1 MRAGPSSRLLLG
13 ALLVATGLPVS
24 SEGLYLHVVPTT
36 KARGARVAPGALR
49 VAAYVARPE
58 ELATRLRASVTSQA
72 DDHVVLELTRY
83 PQIEPVSPEGF
94 LASSFVVD
102 FAEPAVAALYAD
114 FAARE
119 GDSPSVEAL
128 RRLTDGAIP
137 NKSMARGWDLASQV
151 AASGTGDCTEHAV
164 LLAALAR
171 ASGRPA
177 RVVVGFLLV
186 LLDGQPHAFGHAWT
200 EIHDGVIWRSVDATP
215 LGEVETLGYLPVM
228 LLENEGPGYAMTLA
242 AGMQRTWV
250 RRVEIR

>member
-1 MRAGPSSRLLLG
+1 VGPSSRLLLG
-13 ALLVATGLPVS
+13 ALLVATSLPAA

-36 KARGARVAPGALR
+36 KVRGARLASGALR
-49 VAAYVARPE
+49 LAAYVARPE
-58 ELATRLRASVTSQA
+58 ELATRLRGNVTSRA

-83 PQIEPVSPEGF
+83 PQLEPISPEGF
-94 LASSFVVD
+94 LAASFVVD
-102 FAEPAVAALYAD
+102 FAEPAVEALRAD
-114 FAARE
+114 FILRE
-119 GDSPSVEAL
+119 GLSPSVEAL
-128 RRLTDGAIP
+128 RRFTDGVIP

-177 RVVVGFLLV
+177 RVVLGFLIV
-186 LLDGQPHAFGHAWT
+186 LQDEQPHAFGHAWA
-200 EIHDGVIWRSVDATP
+200 EIHDGVIWRPVDATP
-215 LGEVETLGYLPVM
+215 LGDVKRLGYLPLM